1 MYSRMTG
8 KAKVVVAV
16 FGLVLSASGLRAE
29 GFDIFYYKNHTR
41 GFSELCEHIAGLA
54 WLNGVAIISH
64 WNHAP
69 ADPLHTSY
77 TGVLYGK
84 RHGKMW
90 KYEGELIFLS
100 EDGKVGVKVAQAITP
115 ETVGAENIRKY
126 LEFFCSPRFA
136 RVFFPKKML
145 ERLPGRPSR
154 GRLCCDVTQKKLK
167 KGRPAFAD
175 FGKYTLYLVRYE
187 EMLSG
192 CFFEIIYCFE
202 ADGSFVGWYPT
213 RLMAEWMARIRE
225 GKIPNEEERLEA
237 CQEFSNFG
245 GKVSHTLGIKDFE

>member
-16 FGLVLSASGLRAE
+16 LGLVLSALGLRAE
-29 GFDIFYYKNHTR
+29 GFDIFYYKNQTR

-54 WLNGVAIISH
+54 WLNGVAIINH

-69 ADPLHTSY
+69 ADSSY

-84 RHGKMW
+84 RHGEMW
-90 KYEGELIFLS
+90 KYEGELISLS

-167 KGRPAFAD
+167 KGSPAFVD
-175 FGKYTLYLVRYE
+175 FGKYTLILVRYE

-192 CFFEIIYCFE
+192 CFFEIIYCFK
-202 ADGSFVGWYPT
+202 ADGSFAGWYPT

-245 GKVSHTLGIKDFE
+245 YEVSHTLGIKDFE

>member
-1 MYSRMTG
+1 MYSRVPG

-16 FGLVLSASGLRAE
+16 LGLVLSASCLRAE

-54 WLNGVAIISH
+54 SLNNGVAIFDH
-64 WNHAP
+64 WNHALE
-69 ADPLHTSY
+69 DSHTI
-77 TGVLYGK
+77 GVLFGK
-84 RHGKMW
+84 RHGEMREYK
-90 KYEGELIFLS
+90 GELISLS

-126 LEFFCSPRFA
+126 LGFFCSPRFA
-136 RVFFPKKML
+136 RVFFPKKIL
-145 ERLPGRPSR
+145 ERLPGSPSR

-167 KGRPAFAD
+167 EGSPAFAD
-175 FGKYTLYLVRYE
+175 FGKYTLILVRYE

-202 ADGSFVGWYPT
+202 ADGSFAGWYPT
-213 RLMAEWMARIRE
+213 RLMAEWMARVRE

-245 GKVSHTLGIKDFE
+245 DKVSHTLGIKDFE